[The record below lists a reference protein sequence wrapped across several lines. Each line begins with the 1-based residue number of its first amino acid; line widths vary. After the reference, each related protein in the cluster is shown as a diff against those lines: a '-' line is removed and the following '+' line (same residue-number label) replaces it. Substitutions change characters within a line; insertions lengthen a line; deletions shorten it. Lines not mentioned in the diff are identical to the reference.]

1 MEPLIERAAF
11 GRRLQAALARLKPGE
26 KIGSTWVAREFNERY
41 GGKSV
46 SVWAVGKW
54 LFGEALPNHDKL
66 LVLARW
72 LRVSPEWLL
81 FGVGEAESASALE
94 QSAATY
100 DEVDLALCREFA
112 ALNGEHRH
120 IVREMVEL
128 LGRIERET
136 AWPARGALPRPATHK

>member
-1 MEPLIERAAF
+1 M
-11 GRRLQAALARLKPGE
+11 
-26 KIGSTWVAREFNERY
+26 
-41 GGKSV
+41 

-94 QSAATY
+94 QSAASYSET
-100 DEVDLALCREFA
+100 DLALCREIA
-112 ALNGEHRH
+112 ALNGEHRR
-120 IVREMVEL
+120 ILREMVAL
-128 LGRIERET
+128 LGRMERENT
-136 AWPARGALPRPATHK
+136 

>member
-1 MEPLIERAAF
+1 MEALIERAAF
-11 GRRLQAALARLKPGE
+11 GKRLQIALARLKPGE
-26 KIGSTWVAREFNERY
+26 KIGSTWVAREFNQRY

-94 QSAATY
+94 QSAVSYSET
-100 DEVDLALCREFA
+100 DLALCREIA
-112 ALNGEHRH
+112 ALNSEHRR
-120 IVREMVEL
+120 ILREMVTL
-128 LGRIERET
+128 LARMEQERT
-136 AWPARGALPRPATHK
+136 